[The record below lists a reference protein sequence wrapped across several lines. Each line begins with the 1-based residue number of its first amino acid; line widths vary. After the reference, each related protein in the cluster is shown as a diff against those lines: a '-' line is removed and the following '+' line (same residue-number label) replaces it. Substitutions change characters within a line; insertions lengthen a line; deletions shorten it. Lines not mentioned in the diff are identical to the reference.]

1 MTMSMALRMQRLE
14 ERVEALE
21 KGRSG
26 RKGKPIL
33 VSVEGYCGVDPER
46 DSTTCP
52 DASIYR
58 RQKGC
63 LGTACK
69 QKSAE
74 YYAGYRERD
83 EGK

>member
-1 MTMSMALRMQRLE
+1 MNLTLRVAQLE

-26 RKGKPIL
+26 RRGKPIL

-63 LGTACK
+63 LGTACRR
-69 QKSAE
+69 KSAE
-74 YYAGYRERD
+74 YYAEYRE
-83 EGK
+83 KT

>member
-1 MTMSMALRMQRLE
+1 MNITLRVKKLE
-14 ERVEALE
+14 QRVEALE

-26 RKGKPIL
+26 RRGKPIL
-33 VSVEGYCGVDPER
+33 VSEEAVCGVDPER

-74 YYAGYRERD
+74 YYAEYRRE
-83 EGK
+83 